1 MDLGA
6 WVLAL
11 AVLWAMRLA
20 RMTVQESVGLGWT
33 PLNVSLGTSA
43 DVLGAQ
49 APTTPDAAPNKLE
62 NALDREVTLQKAVAT
77 AQKISERAR
86 QEAEARERAA
96 ARAIEAARAEI
107 ERADRARRDEQARLA
122 AEAQARAA
130 REAELAA
137 QARQRREEA
146 AREAAAREQRTAA
159 EAAQEAAR
167 RAERARLAALL
178 LREREE
184 AAQKARAGLW
194 IATAVRLQARIEPAQ
209 AGDAVQASGLAL
221 PASHVVILSCALA
234 DKGAASVRVPL
245 LERGQLRCLDWT
257 EPGLAA
263 LGGDE
268 PALAKHLETLCAAH
282 AEGLRVSSDE
292 SSGGQATAPAV
303 VTFVAG
309 ALAAARLLQELNAN
323 TGAGEEALIKSM
335 LDRFLASKAAACE
348 TDSLSGPCAALLAAL
363 GPQHSL
369 ARVLDRLA
377 EENASED
384 AKRARE
390 RAHEIG
396 MRRLAERIL
405 EAGDEVGRSEASGAL
420 SANVSDPLVARLA
433 SEDRIRILK
442 STAQHLLDDCSET
455 TSNGLSNSS
464 ADELL
469 LARRFLEAA
478 LTLKRRLLGL
488 GSLQHPALLPE
499 LLALDSALRADTRW
513 CGDAAG
519 LGALVLRVLL
529 NLGEQFASAGRDPLS
544 ALLVVESAQR
554 RFARALPLDHREL
567 ARAQRLSAR
576 LQHQLGAS
584 DLRRLQRVRRG
595 TVGEPLLA
603 LLVSRLADDALAGK
617 LGDGPCPGG
626 DDPTWVE
633 LIGPLH

>member
-1 MDLGA
+1 M
-6 WVLAL
+6 
-11 AVLWAMRLA
+11 
-20 RMTVQESVGLGWT
+20 
-33 PLNVSLGTSA
+33 
-43 DVLGAQ
+43 
-49 APTTPDAAPNKLE
+49 
-62 NALDREVTLQKAVAT
+62 
-77 AQKISERAR
+77 
-86 QEAEARERAA
+86 
-96 ARAIEAARAEI
+96 
-107 ERADRARRDEQARLA
+107 
-122 AEAQARAA
+122 
-130 REAELAA
+130 
-137 QARQRREEA
+137 
-146 AREAAAREQRTAA
+146 
-159 EAAQEAAR
+159 
-167 RAERARLAALL
+167 
-178 LREREE
+178 
-184 AAQKARAGLW
+184 
-194 IATAVRLQARIEPAQ
+194 
-209 AGDAVQASGLAL
+209 QASGLAL

-257 EPGLAA
+257 EPGLVEALLRSARGSDGCVSTKTDHALLAQAATAVGLRGGAWLASDRIDAASDLTFECPMPDRSAWKCLEAQAGAQGNCAEPVGKAANVYPLRAALQAA

-282 AEGLRVSSDE
+282 EVGLRVSSDE
-292 SSGGQATAPAV
+292 SSEGQATAPSV
-303 VTFVAG
+303 VAFVAG
-309 ALAAARLLQELNAN
+309 ALAAARLLQELNASER
-323 TGAGEEALIKSM
+323 AGEEALIKPM

-348 TDSLSGPCAALLAAL
+348 TDSLPGPCAALLAAL

-396 MRRLAERIL
+396 MRRLAERML
-405 EAGDEVGRSEASGAL
+405 EAGDEVGRSETSGA
-420 SANVSDPLVARLA
+420 SSSHVSDPLVARLA

-442 STAQHLLDDCSET
+442 SSAQHLLDDCSGT
-455 TSNGLSNSS
+455 TSNGLSNKS

-478 LTLKRRLLGL
+478 LTLKRQLLGL

-499 LLALDSALRADTRW
+499 LLALDSALRADARW
-513 CGDAAG
+513 RGDAAG
-519 LGALVLRVLL
+519 LSALVLRVLL
-529 NLGEQFASAGRDPLS
+529 DLGEHFASAGRDSLS

-584 DLRRLQRVRRG
+584 DLRRLQRIRRG
-595 TVGEPLLA
+595 AVGEPLLA
-603 LLVSRLADDALAGK
+603 LLGSRLADDALAGK
-617 LGDGPCPGG
+617 LGDGPCPGE